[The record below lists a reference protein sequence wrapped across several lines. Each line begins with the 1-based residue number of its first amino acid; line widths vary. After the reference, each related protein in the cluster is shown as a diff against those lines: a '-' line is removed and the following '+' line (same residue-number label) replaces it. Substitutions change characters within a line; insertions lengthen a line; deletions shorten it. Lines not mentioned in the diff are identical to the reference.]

1 MSGILGPE
9 KCGRIE
15 YDDFGTDLKYGLSSS
30 AELLR
35 SKTVPLHTAG
45 WPVYGR
51 VGRTGDWIEETERKE
66 RRKRVK
72 KYKPYSHQILKSN
85 VLPGSLKK
93 VSIWRLFLS

>member
-9 KCGRIE
+9 KCDKHE
-15 YDDFGTDLKYGLSSS
+15 SDDFGTDLKYSVSSW

-35 SKTVPLHTAG
+35 SKTVPLYTAG

-51 VGRTGDWIEETERKE
+51 VGRTGDRAEETEREE

-72 KYKPYSHQILKSN
+72 KYKPYSDQILKSN